1 MNHSRT
7 TTTALLNPMRPDHN
21 LWGFTPQS
29 QNNPSLSASKP
40 DPVIYPSKD
49 THQPSVSRNQSPS
62 MELVASTGRGKQL
75 TVPEQV
81 CLVNLCAAS
90 MDYYDAPTSPKSF
103 WIKISAKLE
112 IRTGR
117 RYSWQSCRRRIQTY
131 ISKRTAYW
139 NAYDDGRTLPTLDIV
154 DEVMEGLDSWAHK
167 CDGMCD
173 EVQDP
178 RLQATRETLAP
189 EASVPLAA
197 KIEPPKH
204 VEPLRTL
211 PEQGLVQHSTKLERV
226 WAWLRSLPHPEEM
239 DPMAV
244 WAGELKAPPVLKVFP
259 SVQTTPAV
267 KHQVTFS
274 SLIRDARHKKLGE
287 QQPDLVASPELDT
300 APAPLP
306 QSSLALP
313 ATSFGNKRPLEV
325 DDAVPER
332 PARRIR
338 ADPGSQPSGSSPAED
353 FVDGA
358 TLRMKLVETYFE
370 STCGRLI
377 DRLSTRLRGHDAKQP
392 NAPGSCESILRD
404 LFKDVGVAVAKAVI
418 RMDENTTTTKEPL
431 LN

>member
-1 MNHSRT
+1 MNHPRT
-7 TTTALLNPMRPDHN
+7 TTLLNP
-21 LWGFTPQS
+21 WGCTPQS
-29 QNNPSLSASKP
+29 QNNPSLPVSKP
-40 DPVIYPSKD
+40 DPVVFPSKD
-49 THQPSVSRNQSPS
+49 THQPSPS
-62 MELVASTGRGKQL
+62 MELIASTGRGKQL
-75 TVPEQV
+75 TIPEQV

-90 MDYYDAPTSPKSF
+90 MGYYDAPTSPKSF
-103 WIKISAKLE
+103 WIKIAAKLE

-131 ISKRTAYW
+131 ISKRNAYW
-139 NAYDDGRTLPTLDIV
+139 DAYDDGRTLPTLDIV
-154 DEVMEGLDSWAHK
+154 DEVMEGLDSWAAK
-167 CDGMCD
+167 CEMCED
-173 EVQDP
+173 VQHA
-178 RLQATRETLAP
+178 RLQPTRQTLAP
-189 EASVPLAA
+189 EASDPLAT

-211 PEQGLVQHSTKLERV
+211 PEQGLVHHSTKLDRV
-226 WAWLRSLPHPEEM
+226 WNWLRSLPHPEEM
-239 DPMAV
+239 DHMAV
-244 WAGELKAPPVLKVFP
+244 WAGDLKAPSLLRAFP
-259 SVQTTPAV
+259 SVPTAPAG
-267 KHQVTFS
+267 KPQVTLA
-274 SLIRDARHKKLGE
+274 SLIREARYKKHGE
-287 QQPDLVASPELDT
+287 QQPDPMAGAGPELDP
-300 APAPLP
+300 APASLP
-306 QSSLALP
+306 QLSLALP
-313 ATSFGNKRPLEV
+313 TTTTSNKRPHEA

-377 DRLSTRLRGHDAKQP
+377 DRLSARLRGHDTKQP